1 MIFVY
6 DKAEQGDL
14 IPAQLKVLRA
24 YIKGGIG

>member
-14 IPAQLKVLRA
+14 TPAQLKVLRA
-24 YIKGGIG
+24 HVKGGLL